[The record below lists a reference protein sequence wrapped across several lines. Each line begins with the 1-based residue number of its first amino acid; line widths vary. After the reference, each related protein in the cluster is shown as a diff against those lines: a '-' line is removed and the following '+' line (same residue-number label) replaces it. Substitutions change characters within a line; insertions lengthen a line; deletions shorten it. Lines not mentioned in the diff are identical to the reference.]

1 MKTMLEK
8 YEAAGKLLPP
18 MVKDAVLNGEIK
30 FNWIDDSSFWYLCQ
44 TRTGGGR
51 GKKFV
56 KVDCGTG
63 EKAPLFDHEALAK
76 LLEADSEDLPFDTVE
91 YDPETGGITFRMEGK
106 KHVFAGGEL
115 KTEEEKETDKKETLS
130 PDGRYA
136 LFVKDYNLFSRNTE
150 TGEIRALTEDGEQFN
165 DYARPGDSVAAR
177 TQFLFREI
185 PEKPIAQWSPDS
197 KKFITFRLDRR
208 NVLEMPIIKSYE
220 AEGETNIRPTLYT
233 YRCPLPGDPDDKL
246 PYAYFYLF
254 DIESGRGQQLDA
266 LPAIN
271 GNAPFSSEWGCVQWF
286 EDSSHVYLYSV
297 NRGNHDAVMYLA
309 DAATGECRPCVRDH
323 ADTFL
328 NTSYCGEYN
337 GYGRFSSSSYVTRD
351 CKNVIW
357 KSEKDGF
364 FRLYWCDAETGE
376 YLYPITPAGRV
387 CDRIIRIDEEKKL
400 IYFMMNNFGEEEGI
414 SDPYYQLFCKVNF
427 DGTGFEILTPE
438 DADHRISMSPD
449 GGYFVDD
456 YSRVD
461 LPPVTVL
468 KACDGSIISEVEKAD
483 IEDLLKLGYIF
494 PERFKVLSND
504 GKTQLYGILIRPAEM
519 EEGKK
524 YPVIDH
530 IYGGMHSSFVPKRFT
545 WHGAQGREAFG
556 GLMSYAHLGIA
567 GVMLDGLGTFWRGKK
582 IQEWSYKNVHG
593 CADIAD
599 HVYCMKEL
607 QEKYPFLDID
617 NVGIWGNSAGGCATS
632 RAMFEFA
639 DFYKVGV
646 SSAGNHDQRMN
657 NTFWSENYDDVYT
670 KEVYDAGDNAALAGN
685 LKGKLLVA
693 HGALDDNVN
702 MSQSIRLVHRLIQ
715 ANKDFDML
723 IVPDIDHNIPSHK
736 YFIRKKMDYFVKHL
750 LHEEPPA
757 EYVFDCYKE

>member
-30 FNWIDDSSFWYLCQ
+30 FNWIDDGAFWYLCQ
-44 TRTGGGR
+44 TRNGDGR

-56 KVDCGTG
+56 KVDCRTG
-63 EKAPLFDHEALAK
+63 EKTPLFDHETLAK
-76 LLEADSEDLPFDTVE
+76 LLETEAEELPFDTVE
-91 YDPETGGITFRMEGK
+91 YQAEEGTIIFRKDGK
-106 KHVFAGGEL
+106 KYTFAGGEL
-115 KTEEEKETDKKETLS
+115 KEEEEKAADKKEALS
-130 PDGRYA
+130 PDGKYA

-150 TGEIRALTEDGEQFN
+150 TGEIRALTEDGEKFN
-165 DYARPGDSVAAR
+165 DYARPGDAVAAR

-185 PEKPIAQWSPDS
+185 PEAPIAQWSPDS

-208 NVLEMPIIKSYE
+208 NVLEMPIVKSYE

-233 YRCPLPGDPDDKL
+233 YRCPLPGDPDDKM

-254 DIESGRGQQLDA
+254 DVESGKGQQLDA
-266 LPAIN
+266 LPVIT
-271 GNAPFSSEWGCVQWF
+271 GNAPFGPEWGCVQWF
-286 EDSSHVYLYSV
+286 EDSTHAYFFSV
-297 NRGNHDAVMYLA
+297 NRGNHDAVMYLM
-309 DAATGECRPCVRDH
+309 DAATGECRPCVKDH

-337 GYGRFSSSSYVTRD
+337 GYGKFSSSSYVTRD

-357 KSEKDGF
+357 KSEIDGF

-376 YLYPITPAGRV
+376 YLHPITPAGRV
-387 CDRIIRIDEEKKL
+387 CDRLIRVDEEKQL
-400 IYFMMNNFGEEEGI
+400 IYFMMNNFGAEEGI

-427 DGTGFEILTPE
+427 DGTGFEILTHE

-449 GGYFVDD
+449 GSYFIDD

-468 KACDGSIISEVEKAD
+468 KACDGRVICEVEKAD
-483 IEDLLKLGYIF
+483 IEDLMKLGYIF
-494 PERFKVLSND
+494 PERFSVMSND
-504 GKTQLYGILIRPAEM
+504 GKTRLYGILIKPADLEP
-519 EEGKK
+519 GKK

-545 WHGAQGREAFG
+545 WHGMQGREAFG
-556 GLMSYAHLGIA
+556 GLMSYAHLGFA
-567 GVMLDGLGTFWRGKK
+567 GVMLDGLGTFWRGKE
-582 IQEWSYKNVHG
+582 IQNWSYKNVHG

-599 HVYCMKEL
+599 HVFCMKEL

-750 LHEEPPA
+750 LHETPPA
-757 EYVFDCYKE
+757 EYVFECYKE